1 MGLLL
6 LCNSECGI
14 FILRSA
20 RDVANRVGYNTSKQP
35 LGLRIYRRH
44 A

>member
-14 FILRSA
+14 FILPS
-20 RDVANRVGYNTSKQP
+20 VGYNTSKQP